1 MIHSYVSL
9 DVKRLG
15 CFGEEVCSVLGEG
28 HFSFGGGDQ
37 SISLV
42 ELFTEWLEV
51 GVGEVLVDFV
61 AQWDWYTLSIQFRR
75 GQFGFDV
82 GEGFDELVHSF
93 HLFYGCDVGG
103 DDIQEQIVDLLKL
116 FGEVQFQLR
125 SVQQLRQEEDSLV

>member
-1 MIHSYVSL
+1 M
-9 DVKRLG
+9 
-15 CFGEEVCSVLGEG
+15 FGES

-37 SISLV
+37 SVSLV

-61 AQWDWYTLSIQFRR
+61 GQWDGYTLSIQFRR

-82 GEGFDELVHSF
+82 GEGFDELVDSF
-93 HLFYGCDVGG
+93 HLLYTCNVGG

-116 FGEVQFQLR
+116 FGEVHLQLR